1 MEKNLTVHST
11 LQYATHMCMASLG
24 SFVFLSFFCFFVL
37 SPPLS
42 CKKKSRSMLREMCF
56 IIQNSLKNVCETNIC
71 KRSKILFLFFPSI
84 YPKASKLAGPGLEIR
99 QRLQKSANFTHMSF
113 PPLFPRKSVSTKVP
127 RPPPKNE

>member
-99 QRLQKSANFTHMSF
+99 QRLQKSSNFTHMSF
-113 PPLFPRKSVSTKVP
+113 PHFFKEKCVNKSASP
-127 RPPPKNE
+127 SPKNE